1 MSKTQ
6 EMLDRYE
13 ADVEVADLESLG
25 CMQLMSTA
33 LLIQAATGEI
43 DLNEVARRFVSQRGV
58 DKNGAWVGFDKA
70 YEIWETRRR
79 RRAA

>member
-13 ADVEVADLESLG
+13 ADVDVADLESLG

-43 DLNEVARRFVSQRGV
+43 DLNEVARRFVSHRGV
-58 DKNGAWVGFDKA
+58 GESGQWVGFERA
-70 YEIWETRRR
+70 AAIWAPKGK